1 MSAHRVLGASVVA
14 VALLAG
20 CASVPTSGPIQQGA
34 VVVAAGNDQFI
45 RVIPHEPV
53 ADMTPEEIVAGF
65 QEATAASEA
74 GYETA
79 RSYLTSSASS
89 SWRPEAG
96 IQIYDAAGLT
106 TTSKAGSVIEEG
118 ALSARIDADWQ
129 YGVVAPA
136 KRTQW
141 KYSLVRVDGQW
152 RIADLPQGLVLGPG
166 DIARGYRSADL
177 YFFTRDFGTLVPAPV
192 TIPFSAS
199 GLATQL
205 VSGLLAGPTSWI
217 APAVR
222 TAFPE
227 GTRLA
232 LGSVP
237 VVDGVAEVQL
247 TREVLNADDATRQ
260 KLSAQLVWTLRQLP
274 EVNGV
279 RITINGQALSV
290 TSVPSVQPI
299 GSWSTYDPDALPPSS
314 KGYAVGPKGLVAF
327 SPDGTSATPV
337 SFRTTLRSPAISL
350 DSTRIAGLSA
360 DRRQLYVGQFVEGG
374 SASVRYT
381 GADLS
386 RPTWDGSVGAPAG
399 GSVWVAEPG
408 KGLVHITDEGA
419 EVVPVSSAPA
429 GFSDGD
435 IIAAAM
441 SRDATR
447 MAMLVRRGTLI
458 EPWLARIERNG
469 SSVAVSTPVRVDGEI
484 SDALDLAWANADTL
498 DVLGTSG
505 ASSLEVV
512 EIGVGSPRVRHVS
525 APDAAVTA
533 LAAAP
538 GRVTLTAQVDAV
550 WRQSPPVWARIP
562 DLSQPVYP
570 G

>member
-1 MSAHRVLGASVVA
+1 MSARHLVGIA
-14 VALLAG
+14 VAATLLAG
-20 CASVPTSGPIQQGA
+20 CASVPTSGPIQQGP
-34 VVVAAGNDQFI
+34 VVVEAGNEQFI
-45 RVIPHEPV
+45 RVLPHKPV
-53 ADMTPEEIVAGF
+53 PDMTPEEIVAGF

-74 GYETA
+74 DYETA
-79 RSYLTSSASS
+79 RSYLTTAASAG
-89 SWRPEAG
+89 WRPDAG
-96 IQIYDAAGLT
+96 VQVYDSTGLT
-106 TTSKAGSVIEEG
+106 TTTKAGVVIEEG
-118 ALSARIDADWQ
+118 RLAARIDGDWQ
-129 YGVVAPA
+129 YDVVAPA

-141 KYSLVRVDGQW
+141 KYSLVQVDGQW
-152 RIADLPQGLVLGPG
+152 RIADLPRGLVLGPG
-166 DIARGYRSADL
+166 DIERGYRSADL
-177 YFFTRDFGTLVPAPV
+177 YFFTRDFATLVPAPI
-192 TIPFSAS
+192 TIPFSEP

-205 VSGLLAGPTSWI
+205 VNGLLDGPTTWI

-237 VVDGVAEVQL
+237 IVDGVAEVQL
-247 TREVLNADDATRQ
+247 TREVLQADDPTRQ

-279 RITINGQALSV
+279 RITINGQPLAV

-299 GSWSTYDPDALPPSS
+299 SSWATYDPDALPPSS
-314 KGYAVGPKGLVAF
+314 KGYAVGPKGLVTF
-327 SPDGTSATPV
+327 SPDGTSAAPL
-337 SFRTTLRSPAISL
+337 SFRTTLRSPAVSL
-350 DSTRIAGLSA
+350 DSSRIAGLSA
-360 DRRQLYVGQFVEGG
+360 DRRQLYVGQLVEGG
-374 SASVRYT
+374 SASVRFT

-386 RPTWDGSVGAPAG
+386 RPTWDGSVGGPPG
-399 GSVWVAEPG
+399 GSLWVAEPG
-408 KGLVHITDEGA
+408 KGLVHVTEAGA
-419 EVVPVSSAPA
+419 EAVPVSSAPA
-429 GFSDGD
+429 GFSDAD
-435 IIAAAM
+435 IIAVAL

-447 MAMLVRRGTLI
+447 MAMLVRRGTLV

-484 SDALDLAWANADTL
+484 SDALDLAWADANTL

-538 GRVTLTAQVDAV
+538 GRVTLTAQADAV

>member
-1 MSAHRVLGASVVA
+1 VVGAAAIA

-79 RSYLTSSASS
+79 RSYLTSAASS
-89 SWRPEAG
+89 RWHPDAG

-129 YGVVAPA
+129 YSVVAPA
-136 KRTQW
+136 KRVQW
-141 KYSLVRVDGQW
+141 TYNLVRVDGQW

-192 TIPFSAS
+192 TIPFSTS

-205 VSGLLAGPTSWI
+205 VSGLLAGPTTWI

-237 VVDGVAEVQL
+237 IVDGVAVVQL

-290 TSVPSVQPI
+290 PGVASVQPI
-299 GSWSTYDPDALPPSS
+299 GSWTTYDPDALPGSA

-327 SPDGTSATPV
+327 GPDGTSVTPI
-337 SFRTTLRSPAISL
+337 SFRTTLRSPAVSL

-360 DRRQLYVGQFVEGG
+360 DRRQLYVGPLVEGG

-386 RPTWDGSVGAPAG
+386 RPTWDGSAG
-399 GSVWVAEPG
+399 GSVWVADPG
-408 KGLVHITDEGA
+408 KGLVHVTDDVA
-419 EVVPVSSAPA
+419 EVVQVSSAPQ
-429 GFSDGD
+429 GFADAD
-435 IIAAAM
+435 IIAVAV

-447 MAMLVRRGTLI
+447 MALLVRRGTLI

-469 SSVAVSTPVRVDGEI
+469 SSVAVSTPVRVDGQI
-484 SDALDLAWANADTL
+484 SDALDLAWAGADTL

-512 EIGVGSPRVRHVS
+512 EIGVGSPRVRHAG
-525 APDAAVTA
+525 APDAAVTT

-538 GRVTLTAQVDAV
+538 GRFTLTGEADAV

-562 DLSQPVYP
+562 ALSQPVYP